1 MKVILVNGSP
11 HRHGCTYTGLC
22 EIEKVLNANGIE
34 TEIFQLGALP
44 LMGCAGCG
52 QCVATQRCFMEDA
65 VNEFLDKAE
74 KADGFVFGTA
84 VHFASATGFI
94 TSFMD
99 RVFCSKGDIFRFKPA
114 ASVVSC
120 RRGGA
125 SSTFDMMNKY
135 FTISQMPV
143 VSARYWN
150 MIHGNSPD
158 EVRQDAEGMINM
170 RELGQNMSWLLRCI
184 EAGRKCGVSLP
195 ENEPMVRT
203 NFIRQ

>member
-11 HRHGCTYTGLC
+11 HRKGCTYTGLC
-22 EIEKVLNANGIE
+22 EVEKALNEQGVE

-52 QCVATQRCFMEDA
+52 QCVKTLRCFTEDA
-65 VNEFLDKAE
+65 VNEFLEKAE

-99 RVFCSKGDIFRFKPA
+99 RVFCSKGSLFRFKPA
-114 ASVVSC
+114 AAIVSC

-150 MIHGNSPD
+150 MIHGNTPE
-158 EVRQDAEGMINM
+158 EVREDEEGMLNM
-170 RELGQNMSWLLRCI
+170 RDLGRNMAWMLKCI
-184 EAGRKCGVSLP
+184 EAGKNAGVALP
-195 ENEPMVRT
+195 EDEPMKRT
-203 NFIRQ
+203 NFIR

>member
-11 HRHGCTYTGLC
+11 HRKGCTYTGLC
-22 EIEKVLNANGIE
+22 EVEKVLNEQGIE
-34 TEIFQLGALP
+34 TEIFQLGVLP

-52 QCVATQRCFMEDA
+52 QCVKTLRCFEEDA
-65 VNEFLDKAE
+65 VNEFLEKAE

-99 RVFCSKGDIFRFKPA
+99 RVFCSKGSLFRFKPA
-114 ASVVSC
+114 AAIVSC

-150 MIHGNSPD
+150 MIHGNTPE
-158 EVRQDAEGMINM
+158 EVREDEEGMLNM
-170 RELGQNMSWLLRCI
+170 RDLGRNMAWMLKCI
-184 EAGRKCGVSLP
+184 EAGKNAGVALP
-195 ENEPMVRT
+195 EDEPMKRT
-203 NFIRQ
+203 NFIR